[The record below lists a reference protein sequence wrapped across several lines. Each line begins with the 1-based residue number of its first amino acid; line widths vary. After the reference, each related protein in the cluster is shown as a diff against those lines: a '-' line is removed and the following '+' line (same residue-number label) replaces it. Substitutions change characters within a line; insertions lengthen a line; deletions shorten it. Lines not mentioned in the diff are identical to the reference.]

1 MTVMDPYT
9 GDVVAMVGGTGVKT
23 ADRAWNWAT
32 ETRPCGSA
40 AKPISTYAPAL
51 DNGTI
56 TAASIIDDYPIDLN
70 GSAWPRNVTRIYS
83 GLTSMREAIVQS
95 LNTCAVR
102 TNLMYGTYNSYK
114 FMTEKL
120 GFTTLTDTDSQQ
132 VGNMALGGFEHGVTT
147 LEMAAAYSAFVN
159 DGVYTTPRT
168 YSRVEDSKGNVI
180 IDNNTESH
188 VAMKK
193 TTAYLMRS
201 ILQDVVTRGS
211 GGGAYFSGM
220 SIGGKTGTTDDA
232 RDRYFAGFTPYYCA
246 AAWSGYKSNEVV
258 YSDTNPCSAMFKRVM
273 SRIHEG
279 LEDPGFHSCDGL
291 VDVTVC
297 ADSGLLA
304 TEACAA
310 DFRGSRVKTVQVA
323 ADTAP
328 TQSCPMHK
336 MVSYCKDG
344 KHIATASCPASSV
357 MQVAALDYD
366 RETVF
371 DVKVPDDAY
380 RLQVLSE
387 GDCPVHGGAA
397 QKPNEKPTQDP
408 VKDPN
413 EDPDEGSDLQE
424 DDEIFGVWGERNL
437 FTR

>member
-23 ADRAWNWAT
+23 ADRAWNWAM
-32 ETRPCGSA
+32 EVRPCGSA
-40 AKPISTYAPAL
+40 VKPISTYAPAL

-56 TAASIIDDYPIDLN
+56 TTASIIDDYPIELN
-70 GSAWPRNVTRIYS
+70 GSVWPRNASRVYS
-83 GLTSMREAIVQS
+83 GLTSVREAIVQS

-102 TNLMYGTYNSYK
+102 TNLMYGIYNSYK

-120 GFTTLTDTDSQQ
+120 GFTTLTETDSAQ
-132 VGNMALGGFEHGVTT
+132 VGNMALGGFENGVST
-147 LEMAAAYSAFVN
+147 LEMAAAYSTFVN
-159 DGVYTTPRT
+159 DGIYTTPRT
-168 YSRVEDSKGNVI
+168 YSRVEDSQGNVI

-201 ILQDVVTRGS
+201 ILQDVVTRGT

-246 AAWSGYKSNEVV
+246 AIWSGYKSNEVV
-258 YSDTNPCSAMFKRVM
+258 YSGTNPCSAMFRRVM

-291 VDVTVC
+291 VNVTVC
-297 ADSGLLA
+297 ADSGQLA

-328 TQSCPMHK
+328 TKSCEMHK

-344 KHIATASCPASSV
+344 KHIATSSCPSSSV
-357 MQVAALDYD
+357 MQVAALDYA
-366 RETVF
+366 RETVH
-371 DVKVPDDAY
+371 DVTVPDDAY
-380 RLQVLSE
+380 RVQVLSA
-387 GDCPVHGGAA
+387 GSCPVHGGTVTVDTP
-397 QKPNEKPTQDP
+397 QQPKNESSLDDTEKPRSWLNP
-408 VKDPN
+408 
-413 EDPDEGSDLQE
+413 
-424 DDEIFGVWGERNL
+424 
-437 FTR
+437 

>member
-1 MTVMDPYT
+1 M
-9 GDVVAMVGGTGVKT
+9 
-23 ADRAWNWAT
+23 
-32 ETRPCGSA
+32 
-40 AKPISTYAPAL
+40 
-51 DNGTI
+51 
-56 TAASIIDDYPIDLN
+56 
-70 GSAWPRNVTRIYS
+70 
-83 GLTSMREAIVQS
+83 
-95 LNTCAVR
+95 
-102 TNLMYGTYNSYK
+102 
-114 FMTEKL
+114 
-120 GFTTLTDTDSQQ
+120 
-132 VGNMALGGFEHGVTT
+132 
-147 LEMAAAYSAFVN
+147 
-159 DGVYTTPRT
+159 
-168 YSRVEDSKGNVI
+168 EDSKGNVI

-201 ILQDVVTRGS
+201 ILQDVVRRGS

-328 TQSCPMHK
+328 TQSCTMHK

-357 MQVAALDYD
+357 MQVAVLDYA
-366 RETVF
+366 RETIF
-371 DVKVPDDAY
+371 DIKVPDDAY

-397 QKPNEKPTQDP
+397 QKPNEKPT
-408 VKDPN
+408 KDPEKEPEEEPE
-413 EDPDEGSDLQE
+413 EDLEDEDV
-424 DDEIFGVWGERNL
+424 FGAWGERSL